1 MNNFPHYNLSPE
13 ETKWF
18 NRWQQLGRVFQ
29 GANSVKSTTDFA
41 NACLRNIQHFEDWAA
56 DQVRVLRGE
65 HKPEKKR
72 AGRPEKLSS
81 IPLDTQT
88 SGIVNRDPA
97 PENRDPAPGDRDPG
111 NRDLSNRTMN
121 EPHEL

>member
-1 MNNFPHYNLSPE
+1 MKHFPHYNLSPE

-18 NRWQQLGRVFQ
+18 NRWQQLGQVFQ

-41 NACLRNIQHFEDWAA
+41 NACLKNIQMYEDWAA
-56 DQVRVLRGE
+56 NQIRVLRGE

-72 AGRPEKLSS
+72 AGRPEKLSNV
-81 IPLDTQT
+81 PLDTQT
-88 SGIVNRDPA
+88 PGVTNREPA
-97 PENRDPAPGDRDPG
+97 PENREPAIS
-111 NRDLSNRTMN
+111 NRDLSNRTIN